1 MAKKVNR
8 KKKKF
13 PIFIGFVLE
22 TTYDDIPRPQS
33 EQSYTNFLKSFSQR
47 IYFSYRKQFE
57 PFTISRNG
65 DIITSDGG
73 WGCMIRCAQMLLA
86 QTLFTHMTNTLNS
99 YYSNIQI
106 SDKCI
111 IKIFFLFLLFLFIF
125 KVQNEI
131 L

>member
-8 KKKKF
+8 ISEIYVLLLF
-13 PIFIGFVLE
+13 LVILE
-22 TTYDDIPRPQS
+22 TSYDDIPRPPS
-33 EQSYTNFLKSFSQR
+33 EQSYANFLKTFSQR

-57 PFTISRNG
+57 PLASSRTG

-86 QTLFTHMTNTLNS
+86 QTLLIHMTNAYNS

-106 SDKCI
+106 SDRCI
-111 IKIFFLFLLFLFIF
+111 I
-125 KVQNEI
+125 
-131 L
+131 

>member
-1 MAKKVNR
+1 
-8 KKKKF
+8 
-13 PIFIGFVLE
+13 
-22 TTYDDIPRPQS
+22 
-33 EQSYTNFLKSFSQR
+33 LKSFSQR

-73 WGCMIRCAQMLLA
+73 WDCMIRCAQMLLA
-86 QTLFTHMTNTLNS
+86 QTLLIHMTNTLNS

-111 IKIFFLFLLFLFIF
+111 IKFFFFLLLFLFIF